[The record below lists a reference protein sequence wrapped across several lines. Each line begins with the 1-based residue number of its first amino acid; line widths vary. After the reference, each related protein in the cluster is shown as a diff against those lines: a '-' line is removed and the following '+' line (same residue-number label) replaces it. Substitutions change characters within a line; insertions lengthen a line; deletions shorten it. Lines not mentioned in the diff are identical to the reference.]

1 MKIRREGR
9 EEVVVSLSGD
19 MYCVLTGQ
27 ETPVNIHRHHMGY
40 DCYRILEAKAK
51 ENAPSPAFP
60 LQADLCVQLS

>member
-1 MKIRREGR
+1 
-9 EEVVVSLSGD
+9 